1 MTKDGDRERELK
13 NSRGILAPELTKM
26 RSNVYQIDLSKGEIK
41 SFDTPL
47 EIVRSYLGGRGLNM
61 YYLYKYLKPKIDPLS
76 PDNVLI
82 FGTGLLTGS
91 GLPNSGRFNISAK
104 SPESAVLADSNCGG
118 FFGPELRF
126 AGVDRLIITGRAE
139 KPTYVYVEDGKI
151 ELRDAS
157 RYWGLNTLEVQKS
170 LREDLGRD
178 IQIACI
184 GQAGENLVRFANII
198 NGVKNAAGRGGLGAV
213 MGSKNL
219 KAVVA
224 RGNLGVPIAHPEQFV
239 EKVREIRDYLTSSK
253 IVQTLGRVGTPLLYE
268 VSNHLGA
275 IRTNNSQLNAFEDT
289 LDAEV
294 VHQYVEKMLSCYAC
308 VVHCRH
314 RNYGGEGPE
323 YTTTVLLGANVGI
336 SDTHQ
341 MVELNNLCNDLG
353 MDVSSTGTII
363 AWAIELFQKGYLN
376 RKSAGRE
383 LKFGDYEMVKSLMTD
398 ISRRT
403 GLGDVLAEST
413 RAVKHFGEETRDFL
427 IAVKG
432 LPQSDPHDCRYLKSF
447 ALGIAVASR
456 GADHLRNRP
465 TLDIMDLPPELMK
478 KIYGVPIDNNPTS
491 YRTKEHMVYFHE
503 NIYSIIDSL
512 GICKFVCHGFNS
524 PRLLGYEHFSD
535 LIKVATDLDFT
546 RKDFEEVAQ
555 RIVDLERMINNR
567 EGITRKDDT
576 LPRRYFDE
584 PMKLRLGKGH
594 RIDREKFQEMLSG
607 YYRLRGWDENGS
619 PSPERVRQLESLYG

>member
-1 MTKDGDRERELK
+1 MQDGDRERELR
-13 NSRGILAPELTKM
+13 NSRDIPAPEPTGM
-26 RSNVYQIDLSKGEIK
+26 RSNVYQIDLSKGEIR

-47 EIVRSYLGGRGLNM
+47 EVVKAYLGGRGLNM
-61 YYLYKYLKPKIDPLS
+61 YYLYKYLKPRIDPFS

-82 FGTGLLTGS
+82 FGTGLLTATGV
-91 GLPNSGRFNISAK
+91 PNSGRFNISAK
-104 SPESAVLADSNCGG
+104 SPESTVLADSNCGG

-139 KPTYVYVEDGKI
+139 KPAYLYVEDGKV
-151 ELRDAS
+151 EVRDATP
-157 RYWGLNTLEVQKS
+157 YWGLNTLEVQKR
-170 LREDLGRD
+170 LRDDLGHD
-178 IQIACI
+178 IQVACI
-184 GQAGENLVRFANII
+184 GVAGENLVRFANVI

-224 RGNLGVPIAHPEQFV
+224 RGKLGVPIAHPEHFV
-239 EKVREIRDYLTSSK
+239 DKVREIRDYLTASK
-253 IVQTLGRVGTPLLYE
+253 VVQTLGRVGTPLLYE

-289 LDAEV
+289 MDAEV
-294 VHQYVEKMLSCYAC
+294 VHRYVEKMLSCYAC

-314 RNYGGEGPE
+314 RNFGGEGPE

-336 SDTHQ
+336 SDTRQ
-341 MVELNNLCNDLG
+341 MIDLNNLCNDLG

-376 RKSAGRE
+376 RESAGGE
-383 LKFGDYEMVKSLMTD
+383 LRFGDYEMVRALMKD
-398 ISRRT
+398 ISERR
-403 GLGDVLAEST
+403 GLGDILAEST
-413 RAVKHFGEETRDFL
+413 RAVKHFGEETKDFL
-427 IAVKG
+427 IAIKG

-465 TLDIMDLPPELMK
+465 TLDIMDLPPEVTE

-524 PRLLGYEHFSD
+524 PRLLGYDHFSD
-535 LIKVATDLDFT
+535 LVKLTTDLDFD
-546 RKDFEEVAQ
+546 RADFEQVAH
-555 RIVDLERMINNR
+555 RIVDLERMINIR

-576 LPRRYFDE
+576 LPKRYFDE
-584 PMKLRLGKGH
+584 PMKLKFGKGH

-607 YYRLRGWDENGS
+607 YYRLRGWDESGLLS
-619 PSPERVRQLESLYG
+619 SERQREIESFYG